1 MKRFLYLIILCAL
14 CSTVQAQHVFQ
25 GTSLSEALIALDKS
39 TKRYD
44 ISFVYDELEDFTVTK
59 TVKRGRSLP
68 EAVREVCG
76 FYPVRVSVK
85 GHDIL
90 VECIQKDRTKLMGRL
105 VGPDRQPVAY
115 ANIVLYD
122 DTLVIGGGVSNEA
135 GDFVIPCGMSQ
146 ADVRISCVGFK
157 TIERQMPVADV
168 GTIRMQMDNK
178 LLNNVTVSGRMP
190 VIRSEANRLL
200 YIVNNDE
207 YAQGMTAFELLNRVP
222 MVGMVNGRATILG
235 KGTAHYMMNGRVM
248 EMDDEVIHQRLWS
261 IRAEDIERI
270 EVITMPTGKYLS
282 DLGGGYI
289 NFVMNRDQSLGWR
302 SDLSVQ
308 AGTSDKWSGRTDAS
322 VNYASEQF
330 DMALD
335 VNGNWLTKTEDKDVA
350 YSFPTE
356 ERTVASHK
364 ETEDKDLGASL
375 MLRYLPHKKLEIGAL
390 ASYQY
395 LWPKSDI
402 SSENHLKSDLN
413 EDGDAY
419 YSYVPPAEYYNDIA
433 SESSLKYKGN
443 HVLNLSTYVDWTL
456 GKPDSKLS
464 FSYNFYQKQDDN
476 TSKVCS
482 NPINSFVCQTSI
494 KNNESSYRIHSAR
507 LDLSTPLSTATTFNA
522 GVSYTNIKNEAKNL
536 FDSYNNVYDDLLP
549 LTPSTNYSHEENILA
564 GYLSFQHSFSKQLK
578 AMAGLRYEHTKNTQ
592 YYNNYNYSKYIS
604 TNDTKDDH
612 FYPTLSFNY
621 HSDHGEQIGAAW
633 TMSVT
638 RPNFHDLNPLTVY
651 ESAYDTSQGYP
662 FLKPSYE
669 NRVEVSFS
677 SHRGFYANLYYTHG
691 KDQID
696 WKTFYSIMYS
706 STTPDNLYKSDK
718 TGLYVNY
725 NHRFSQWMNIIAD
738 GELFYYDAETYHDNV
753 DNGMTSLYFW
763 VVNSGL
769 HGWGKRFAVSGDIFL
784 NRLHSM
790 ILNIRY
796 DQWLDDYV
804 GVTKI
809 DAYGYFT
816 FALRYSL
823 LNDRLKLS
831 LTAVDPFHQQIIDKT
846 RNCSLGPFQKV
857 HTNLHSHYIGLTAT
871 YSLGGKKIRQIHHD
885 FKDSEQQRAEKQ

>member
-1 MKRFLYLIILCAL
+1 M
-14 CSTVQAQHVFQ
+14 
-25 GTSLSEALIALDKS
+25 
-39 TKRYD
+39 
-44 ISFVYDELEDFTVTK
+44 
-59 TVKRGRSLP
+59 
-68 EAVREVCG
+68 
-76 FYPVRVSVK
+76 
-85 GHDIL
+85 
-90 VECIQKDRTKLMGRL
+90 
-105 VGPDRQPVAY
+105 
-115 ANIVLYD
+115 
-122 DTLVIGGGVSNEA
+122 SNEA

-222 MVGMVNGRATILG
+222 MVGIVNGRATILG

-302 SDLSVQ
+302 SDLSLQ

-335 VNGNWLTKTEDKDVA
+335 VNGNWLTKTEDKDVV
-350 YSFPTE
+350 YMIPPPD
-356 ERTVASHK
+356 RTVASHK
-364 ETEDKDLGASL
+364 ETENKDLGASL
-375 MLRYLPHKKLEIGAL
+375 MLRYLPHKKLEIGAF
-390 ASYQY
+390 ASYQQ

-402 SSENHLKSDLN
+402 TSENHLKSNSND
-413 EDGDAY
+413 DGDAY
-419 YSYVPPAEYYNDIA
+419 YTYAPPAEYYNDIA
-433 SESSLKYKGN
+433 SESSLKYEGN
-443 HVLNLSTYVDWTL
+443 HVLNLSSYFDWTL

-482 NPINSFVCQTSI
+482 KVISLFT
-494 KNNESSYRIHSAR
+494 NESSYRIHSAR
-507 LDLSTPLSTATTFNA
+507 LDLSMPLSAATTFNA
-522 GVSYTNIKNEAKNL
+522 GVSYTTIKNEAETITSGTMSS
-536 FDSYNNVYDDLLP
+536 FSP
-549 LTPSTNYSHEENILA
+549 HPTNYSHEENILA
-564 GYLSFQHSFSKQLK
+564 GYLSFQHNFSKQLK

-592 YYNNYNYSKYIS
+592 YYKNYSYNNYDK
-604 TNDTKDDH
+604 NDTKDDH

-638 RPNFHDLNPLTVY
+638 RPNFNDLNPLPIY
-651 ESAYDTSQGYP
+651 ESAYDSSQGYP
-662 FLKPSYE
+662 FLTPSYE

-677 SHRGFYANLYYTHG
+677 SHRGFFANLYYTHG

-696 WKTFYSIMYS
+696 WMTSYNQMYS
-706 STTPDNLYKSDK
+706 SAKPDNLYKSDK

-753 DNGMTSLYFW
+753 VNGMTSLYFW

-804 GVTKI
+804 GLTKI

-831 LTAVDPFHQQIIDKT
+831 LIAIDPFHQQIIDKT
-846 RNCSLGPFQKV
+846 KNCSLGQFQKV

-871 YSLGGKKIRQIHHD
+871 YSLGGKKVRQINHE